1 MNHSLVPLTT
11 VLNEDRRMLPLLI
24 SQEIP
29 VVCRRISTGKLKKIS
44 FRALHDNNTLFWKKG
59 NGDWDFLIT
68 DEHHRTLSGL
78 IRDMD
83 SRGQKHY
90 KEREPEGSTD
100 NEYPPNYG
108 ERYGEIAAMDRKE
121 RVELVKE
128 AKVKLDRI
136 ILEKPDDPVFIGKTL
151 SDTTSDAALAN
162 RSTIMEAIQMGDE
175 AARKYTQELVDTTR
189 AMVKSS
195 TAIIDT
201 AIFND
206 EMINSIMT
214 KSNGTVVQH
223 MTRVFLNGVSFLA
236 YYNRKMLNSSLPN
249 RIRIDFEKRYK
260 AQYLPLLRHLH
271 PDDVTLERVFLTG
284 MQAIS
289 EPQLHTFAT
298 GFLIH
303 DIGKAKDIEYHEG
316 EAEYNRETIVDHVRQ
331 GYLAVMHK
339 TNYPKEAGLITGYHH
354 EYYGTSTGYG
364 FYRALLS
371 NARKKNP
378 KLNPDYCISFT
389 MEPLIKFRAYSYFP
403 AKVMEIVDIFDAL
416 TDPNRKYR
424 APLSS
429 EEALKLMKNQFID
442 EELKIDPILFDL
454 FTSFLQERE
463 GAAA

>member
-1 MNHSLVPLTT
+1 MNHNVVPLVT

-24 SQEIP
+24 RHEIP

-44 FRALHDNNTLFWKKG
+44 FRALHDNNKLFWKKG
-59 NGDWDFLIT
+59 NEDWEFLIT
-68 DEHHRTLSGL
+68 GEHHRTLTNL
-78 IRDMD
+78 ITDMD

-90 KEREPEGSTD
+90 KDQESGSSAD
-100 NEYPPNYG
+100 NEYPPNFG
-108 ERYGEIAAMDRKE
+108 GRYDVIAAMAHEE

-128 AKVKLDRI
+128 AKLKLDRI
-136 ILEKPDDPVFIGKTL
+136 ILEKPDDRDVIGKAL
-151 SDTTSDAALAN
+151 SETTSDAAIAN

-175 AARKYTQELVDTTR
+175 AARAYTQELVDTTR

-206 EMINSIMT
+206 EMINSIMQ

-223 MTRVFLNGVSFLA
+223 MTRVFLNGVSFLT

-260 AQYLPLLRHLH
+260 AQYLPLLSHLH

-331 GYLAVMHK
+331 GYIAVMQK
-339 TNYPKEAGLITGYHH
+339 TNYPREAGLITGYHH
-354 EYYGTSTGYG
+354 EYYGSSSGYG

-371 NARKKNP
+371 NARQKNP

-389 MEPLIKFRAYSYFP
+389 MEPLIKFRSYSYFP

-424 APLSS
+424 APLST
-429 EEALKLMKNQFID
+429 EEALNLMKNQFID

-454 FTSFLQERE
+454 FTSFLQERD
-463 GAAA
+463 GTAA

>member
-1 MNHSLVPLTT
+1 MNPNVVPLVT
-11 VLNEDRRMLPLLI
+11 VLNQDQRMLPLLI
-24 SQEIP
+24 HHEIP

-44 FRALHDNNTLFWKKG
+44 FRALHDNNELFWKEG
-59 NGDWDFLIT
+59 NGDWEFLIQG
-68 DEHHRTLSGL
+68 EHHQTLTD
-78 IRDMD
+78 IINDMD
-83 SRGQKHY
+83 SRTRKHY
-90 KEREPEGSTD
+90 TDRTSIGSAD
-100 NEYPPNYG
+100 DEYPPNFG
-108 ERYGEIAAMDRKE
+108 ERYDVIAAMACEE
-121 RVELVKE
+121 RVELVKD
-128 AKVKLDRI
+128 AKLKLDRI
-136 ILEKPDDPVFIGKTL
+136 ILEKPDDRNFIGKAL
-151 SDTTSDAALAN
+151 ADTTSDAALAN

-195 TAIIDT
+195 AAIIDT

-206 EMINSIMT
+206 EMLNSIMA

-223 MTRVFLNGVSFLA
+223 MTRVFLNGVSFLT
-236 YYNRKMLNSSLPN
+236 YYNRKMRNSSLPN

-284 MQAIS
+284 MQAVS

-316 EAEYNRETIVDHVRQ
+316 EAEYNRDTIVDHVRQ
-331 GYLAVMHK
+331 GYIAVMHK
-339 TNYPKEAGLITGYHH
+339 TNYPREAGLITGYHH
-354 EYYGTSTGYG
+354 EYYGSGSGYG

-371 NARKKNP
+371 NARQKNP
-378 KLNPDYCISFT
+378 KLNPDYCVSFT
-389 MEPLIKFRAYSYFP
+389 MEPLLKFRAYSYFP

-429 EEALKLMKNQFID
+429 EEALKLMQNQFID
-442 EELKIDPILFDL
+442 EELKIDPIIFDL
-454 FTSFLQERE
+454 FASYLQERE